1 MQEWIQFREVDE
13 AAPPQTLNGN
23 SEQSESRTV
32 AKRKEPREHY
42 ISIPTD
48 TALANANC
56 PICQEKF
63 EAVWHDEAQ
72 EWVWIDAIRSG
83 PRIYHASCFA
93 DLSKDNSNLGR
104 SRLTPDPVLGK
115 RKAQV

>member
-1 MQEWIQFREVDE
+1 M
-13 AAPPQTLNGN
+13 
-23 SEQSESRTV
+23 SEQSKDKGTR
-32 AKRKEPREHY
+32 KRKEPREQY

-48 TALANANC
+48 TTLANANC

-72 EWVWIDAIRSG
+72 EWVWLDAIKSG
-83 PRIYHASCFA
+83 PRVYHASCFA
-93 DLSKDNSNLGR
+93 ELNKDNSNLAT
-104 SRLTPDPVLGK
+104 SRLTPDPILGK